1 MNMDQELTSL
11 EQLLDCIGKA
21 NTSRGQVSLGA
32 IMEAVGSR
40 SFGPVLLVAGLI
52 ILAPFIGGIPGVPT
66 TMATLVLLSAG
77 QLLFRR
83 EQFWLPRWLLKRSV
97 ARDKLCRGL
106 KWLRRPAQFLDRWT
120 RPRLTMFTQGAG
132 IYVIAIA
139 CIAIAAVTPVMEF
152 VPFSA
157 NGAGAA
163 LTAFGLALLARD
175 GFLALLALLVT
186 ASIFGIV
193 VYGLLCFSPLFGTS

>member
-1 MNMDQELTSL
+1 SL

-21 NTSRGQVSLGA
+21 NTSKGQVSLGA
-32 IMEAVGSR
+32 ILEAVGSR
-40 SFGPVLLVAGLI
+40 SFGPLLLVAGLI

-106 KWLRRPAQFLDRWT
+106 KWLRRPAQFLDRLT
-120 RPRLTMFTQGAG
+120 RPRLSVFTQGAG

-186 ASIFGIV
+186 ASMFVIV
-193 VYGLLCFSPLFGTS
+193 VYSLLWFSPLFGTS

>member
-32 IMEAVGSR
+32 ILESVGSR
-40 SFGPVLLVAGLI
+40 SFGPLLLVAGLI

-83 EQFWLPRWLLKRSV
+83 EQFWLPRWLLKRS
-97 ARDKLCRGL
+97 L
-106 KWLRRPAQFLDRWT
+106 AQHK
-120 RPRLTMFTQGAG
+120 
-132 IYVIAIA
+132 V
-139 CIAIAAVTPVMEF
+139 
-152 VPFSA
+152 
-157 NGAGAA
+157 
-163 LTAFGLALLARD
+163 
-175 GFLALLALLVT
+175 
-186 ASIFGIV
+186 
-193 VYGLLCFSPLFGTS
+193 

>member
-1 MNMDQELTSL
+1 MDKELTSL

-32 IMEAVGSR
+32 ILEAMGSR
-40 SFGPVLLVAGLI
+40 SFGPLLLVAGLI

-66 TMATLVLLSAG
+66 TMAILVLLSAG

-106 KWLRRPAQFLDRWT
+106 KWLRRPAQFLDRVT
-120 RPRLTMFTQGAG
+120 RPRLTVFTQGAG

-193 VYGLLCFSPLFGTS
+193 VYGLL

>member
-1 MNMDQELTSL
+1 MDQELTSL

-21 NTSRGQVSLGA
+21 NTSRGQVSLRA
-32 IMEAVGSR
+32 ILESVGSR
-40 SFGPVLLVAGLI
+40 SFGPLLLVAGLI

-66 TMATLVLLSAG
+66 IMAILVLLSAG
-77 QLLFRR
+77 QVLSRR
-83 EQFWLPRWLLKRSV
+83 KQFWLPHWLLERSV

-106 KWLRRPAQFLDRWT
+106 EWLRRPARFLDRLT
-120 RPRLTMFTQGAG
+120 RPRLTIFTQGAG

-139 CIAIAAVTPVMEF
+139 CMLIAAVTPAMEF

-163 LTAFGLALLARD
+163 LTAFGLSLLARD

-186 ASIFGIV
+186 ASIFGV
-193 VYGLLCFSPLFGTS
+193 VIFSLF

>member
-1 MNMDQELTSL
+1 MDQELTSL

-32 IMEAVGSR
+32 ILEAVGSR
-40 SFGPVLLVAGLI
+40 SFGPLLLVAGLI

-106 KWLRRPAQFLDRWT
+106 KWLRRPAQFLDRLT

-186 ASIFGIV
+186 ASFFGIV
-193 VYGLLCFSPLFGTS
+193 VYGLL

>member
-1 MNMDQELTSL
+1 MDKELTSL

-106 KWLRRPAQFLDRWT
+106 KWLRRPAQFLDRLT
-120 RPRLTMFTQGAG
+120 RPRLSVFTQGAG

-186 ASIFGIV
+186 ASMFGIV
-193 VYGLLCFSPLFGTS
+193 VYSLLWFSPLFGTS

>member
-1 MNMDQELTSL
+1 MNMDKELTSL

-21 NTSRGQVSLGA
+21 NTSKGQVSLGA
-32 IMEAVGSR
+32 ILEAVGSR
-40 SFGPVLLVAGLI
+40 SFGPLLLVAGLI

-106 KWLRRPAQFLDRWT
+106 KWLRRPAQFLDRVT
-120 RPRLTMFTQGAG
+120 RPRLTVFTQGAG

-193 VYGLLCFSPLFGTS
+193 VYGLLWFSPLFGTS